1 MLRSGRRATS
11 AVTSSALKRAGPT
24 TPKPQYSDGPID
36 RELLRAFHS
45 RVASELG
52 EDPSSVT
59 GDYDA
64 TMRACVRLVS
74 SARTPAAA
82 QARGERVLRSL
93 LPRWFP
99 GFFGLFIAL
108 FPSWFVARH
117 AAAVT
122 PMILPWLV
130 GPARAIDAPEDLP
143 VDDRSRPPS
152 NAVDSVVTAVSSLTK
167 SLKSSTDESLP
178 LMGEAPGYRQG
189 VLLERCRVLEEGG
202 CASVCLN
209 VCKVPTQN
217 FFNEI
222 GLDVELRPDYET
234 FECRFVYGK
243 KPPEMNQDPAFDT
256 PCFGQCPI
264 SKMNGVETGSVE
276 GGKNA
281 GMNLPRWAMDGDGVG
296 EDPEKVETVDGE
308 AATSSANGRG
318 SNCDR
323 LPEFTGDAR
332 RNHGGGTRGDD

>member
-1 MLRSGRRATS
+1 M
-11 AVTSSALKRAGPT
+11 TSSALKRAGPT

-130 GPARAIDAPEDLP
+130 GPARVIDAPEDLP

-152 NAVDSVVTAVSSLTK
+152 NAVDSVSHGCVVS
-167 SLKSSTDESLP
+167 D
-178 LMGEAPGYRQG
+178 
-189 VLLERCRVLEEGG
+189 
-202 CASVCLN
+202 
-209 VCKVPTQN
+209 
-217 FFNEI
+217 
-222 GLDVELRPDYET
+222 
-234 FECRFVYGK
+234 
-243 KPPEMNQDPAFDT
+243 
-256 PCFGQCPI
+256 
-264 SKMNGVETGSVE
+264 
-276 GGKNA
+276 
-281 GMNLPRWAMDGDGVG
+281 
-296 EDPEKVETVDGE
+296 
-308 AATSSANGRG
+308 
-318 SNCDR
+318 
-323 LPEFTGDAR
+323 
-332 RNHGGGTRGDD
+332 

>member
-130 GPARAIDAPEDLP
+130 GPARVIDAPEDLP

-152 NAVDSVVTAVSSLTK
+152 NAVDSLVTAASSLTF
-167 SLKSSTDESLP
+167 L
-178 LMGEAPGYRQG
+178 
-189 VLLERCRVLEEGG
+189 
-202 CASVCLN
+202 
-209 VCKVPTQN
+209 
-217 FFNEI
+217 
-222 GLDVELRPDYET
+222 LRPT
-234 FECRFVYGK
+234 S
-243 KPPEMNQDPAFDT
+243 PP
-256 PCFGQCPI
+256 
-264 SKMNGVETGSVE
+264 
-276 GGKNA
+276 
-281 GMNLPRWAMDGDGVG
+281 
-296 EDPEKVETVDGE
+296 
-308 AATSSANGRG
+308 
-318 SNCDR
+318 
-323 LPEFTGDAR
+323 R
-332 RNHGGGTRGDD
+332 R